1 MKVAHTNCDLRAV
14 GDFTGYVQK
23 YMDGEL
29 KVDEFISHKFGLDKI
44 NDAFHVMHE
53 VRQCGAASS
62 TLLTPVMCACVMCV
76 SEQGKAI
83 RPVIDMA

>member
-1 MKVAHTNCDLRAV
+1 MTCVRWA
-14 GDFTGYVQK
+14 GYVQK

-53 VRQCGAASS
+53 VRQLWHS
-62 TLLTPVMCACVMCV
+62 
-76 SEQGKAI
+76 
-83 RPVIDMA
+83 